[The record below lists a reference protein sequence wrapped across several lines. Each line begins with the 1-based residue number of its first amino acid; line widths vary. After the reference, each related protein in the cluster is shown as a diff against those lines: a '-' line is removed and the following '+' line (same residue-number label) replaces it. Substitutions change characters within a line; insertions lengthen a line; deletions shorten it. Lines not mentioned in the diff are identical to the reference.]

1 MPSSHP
7 VLALPP
13 YADDGALNVV
23 IETAKGSRNKIAFDP
38 KRGVYELA
46 GVMPAGASFP
56 YDFGFIPST
65 LGEDGDPLDV
75 LVLMDEPVF
84 AGCLVASRLVGVIR
98 ATQTERDGD
107 TMRNDRL
114 IAVSTR
120 SHTHDEVRSLDDLPE
135 ALLHEL
141 EHFFT
146 SYNDQ
151 KGKRFEVLDRKGP
164 RAATVLVEEGARRHR
179 DARRRRGPGKRSA
192 TKGGTARRSP
202 AKRAR

>member
-1 MPSSHP
+1 MPTTHP

-13 YADDGALNVV
+13 YADDGTLNVV
-23 IETAKGSRNKIAFDP
+23 IETAKGSRNKIDFDP

-46 GVMPAGASFP
+46 GVLPAGASFP

-65 LGEDGDPLDV
+65 LAEDGDPIDV

-84 AGCLVASRLVGVIR
+84 AGCLVPSRLVGVIT
-98 ATQTERDGD
+98 ANQTERDGA

-114 IAVSTR
+114 IAVSAR
-120 SHTHDEVRSLDDLPE
+120 SHTHDDVRSLADLSD

-146 SYNDQ
+146 SYNDV
-151 KGKRFEVLDRKGP
+151 KGKRFEVLERKGP
-164 RAATVLVEEGARRHR
+164 RAAANLVAE
-179 DARRRRGPGKRSA
+179 S
-192 TKGGTARRSP
+192 
-202 AKRAR
+202 AKRAAARASRRGTASRPRRSS